1 MLGVP
6 LGCMYRSNHRTQGDE
21 IMDIQQ
27 QIDDARAELA
37 DAIAAYGPDSQ
48 WAEAQRQHLQQL
60 RDYVG
65 LCIETGRA
73 V

>member
-1 MLGVP
+1 MNL
-6 LGCMYRSNHRTQGDE
+6 E
-21 IMDIQQ
+21 Q
-27 QIDDARAELA
+27 QIYDARAELA
-37 DAIAAYGPDSQ
+37 AAIAAYGPNSP